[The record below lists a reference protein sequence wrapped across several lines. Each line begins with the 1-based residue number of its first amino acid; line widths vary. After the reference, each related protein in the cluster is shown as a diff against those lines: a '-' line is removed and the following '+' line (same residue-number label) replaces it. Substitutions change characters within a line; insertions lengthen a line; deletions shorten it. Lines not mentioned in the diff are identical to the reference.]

1 MMLQVKELSVSFGPI
16 QALCGVSVQIADN
29 QVVCVLGANGA
40 GKSTLIRA
48 ISGQVPIRAG
58 NIELDGVRLSGLTV
72 EEVARLG
79 VVQCPE
85 GRQLFE
91 TLTVAE
97 NLRVGA
103 TRLRLPWKRM
113 NDDLEFIVELFPVIR
128 ERWNQLALTLSGGEQ
143 QMVALARS
151 VIARPRFLMLD
162 ELSLGLSPKLA
173 GQVFETIPKIAGRG
187 VTILL
192 AEQNARAALKV
203 ASQGYV
209 FGSGK
214 IVCSGESP
222 ELRSFLEKA
231 GGYFQDAVRSH

>member
-1 MMLQVKELSVSFGPI
+1 MLEVKELSVSFGPI
-16 QALCGVSVQIADN
+16 QALRGVSVQIADN

-48 ISGQVPIRAG
+48 ISGQIPIRAG
-58 NIELDGVRLSGLTV
+58 AIELDGVRLSGLAV

-91 TLTVAE
+91 KLTVAE
-97 NLRVGA
+97 NLRVGT
-103 TRLRLPWKRM
+103 TRLGLPWKRM

-151 VIARPRFLMLD
+151 VMARPRFLMLD
-162 ELSLGLSPKLA
+162 EPSLGLSPKLA

-214 IVCSGESP
+214 MVFSGESQ

-231 GGYFQDAVRSH
+231 GGYFHEATRSH

>member
-1 MMLQVKELSVSFGPI
+1 MLQVKELSVSFGPI
-16 QALCGVSVQIADN
+16 QALCGVSVHIADN

-48 ISGQVPIRAG
+48 ISGQIPIRAG
-58 NIELDGVRLSGLTV
+58 VIELDGVRLSGLAV

-91 TLTVAE
+91 KLTVAE
-97 NLRVGA
+97 NLRVGT
-103 TRLRLPWKRM
+103 TRLGLPWKRM

-151 VIARPRFLMLD
+151 VMARPRFLMLD
-162 ELSLGLSPKLA
+162 EPSLGLSPKLA
-173 GQVFETIPKIAGRG
+173 GQMFETIPKIAGRG

-214 IVCSGESP
+214 MVFSGESP

-231 GGYFQDAVRSH
+231 GGYFHEAARSH

>member
-1 MMLQVKELSVSFGPI
+1 MLQVRDLSVSFGPI
-16 QALCGVSVQIADN
+16 HALCGVSVQIADN

-48 ISGQVPIRAG
+48 ISGQVPIGAG
-58 NIELDGVRLSGLTV
+58 NIELDGVGLSGLTV
-72 EEVARLG
+72 EEVTRLG

-91 TLTVAE
+91 KLTVAE
-97 NLRVGA
+97 NLRVGT
-103 TRLRLPWKRM
+103 TRLRLPWKGM
-113 NDDLEFIVELFPVIR
+113 NDDLEFIVELFPIIR

-162 ELSLGLSPKLA
+162 EPSLGLSPKLA

-203 ASQGYV
+203 ASHGYV

-214 IVCSGESP
+214 LVCKGDSP

-231 GGYFQDAVRSH
+231 GGYFNEAARSH